1 MCETLLIRQSSIHPR
16 GRHTGVEA
24 EPELIRRAREEAG
37 LSQAQLGEPLLT
49 RQAVHAIESGRVRPS
64 PRSLG
69 HIAGRL
75 GLPVEAFLREGGPS
89 ADSRAS
95 ELRRLCEAQSYREVV
110 ERAEVLL
117 RAPEPSAVLL
127 AAAHHY
133 AGVALYHMER
143 PSEAIAHL
151 EQARHHA
158 ADVPDGAMV
167 AESLDW
173 EAAAWHLL
181 DDPRALDV
189 ARDALARYRRLPG
202 RKTGVE
208 VRMLWRV
215 ASALSRR
222 GAYEEAERCYDEA
235 LHVRRVG
242 DDVGSVAKEYH
253 SLAGR
258 SRDAGDAH
266 HALEL
271 MRKAVA
277 FYMVN
282 LELRGGQF
290 DAPLISG
297 MNDLAMALIE
307 VDHLD
312 EADGTLNTTLAR
324 LEESGGQTDQLVP
337 YVLHTRSLLRQ
348 KQRRLGEAIRDAE
361 ETIERSER
369 LGLPRMR
376 AAGLKQLG
384 GLYEDGGHPRLADR
398 SYRQAIEVLHN
409 AEEFDK
415 EREVASAYRRL
426 RQARR
431 TRRARTA

>member
-1 MCETLLIRQSSIHPR
+1 
-16 GRHTGVEA
+16 
-24 EPELIRRAREEAG
+24 
-37 LSQAQLGEPLLT
+37 
-49 RQAVHAIESGRVRPS
+49 
-64 PRSLG
+64 
-69 HIAGRL
+69 
-75 GLPVEAFLREGGPS
+75 
-89 ADSRAS
+89 
-95 ELRRLCEAQSYREVV
+95 
-110 ERAEVLL
+110 
-117 RAPEPSAVLL
+117 
-127 AAAHHY
+127 
-133 AGVALYHMER
+133 MER
-143 PSEAIAHL
+143 PNEAITHL
-151 EQARHHA
+151 EQARQHA

-189 ARDALARYRRLPG
+189 ARDALTRYRRLPG
-202 RKTGVE
+202 RKTSVE

-215 ASALSRR
+215 AGALSRR

-235 LHVRRVG
+235 LHIRRVG

-253 SLAGR
+253 TLAGR

-282 LELRGGQF
+282 IELRGGKF

-297 MNDLAMALIE
+297 MNDLAMALME

-312 EADGTLNTTLAR
+312 EADGALNTTLAR

-337 YVLHTRSLLRQ
+337 YVLHTRSRLRQ
-348 KQRRLGEAIRDAE
+348 KQRRIGESIRDAE
-361 ETIERSER
+361 ETVERSER

-384 GLYEDGGHPRLADR
+384 ELYEGDGHPRLADR
-398 SYRQAIEVLHN
+398 SYRQAIDVLHN

-431 TRRARTA
+431 AHRARTA